1 MRNIKMKLQF
11 DGSRYQGWQRLGDDD
26 NTIQGKL
33 ETLLRKM
40 TSEEINVIGCSRT
53 DKGVHAKA
61 LVCNFFTNST
71 MTLEEIEEYINRY
84 LPDDIVAYDLLE
96 ENERFHSRYNATSK
110 LYRYTMDNNKYQDV
124 FSRKF
129 TSHIPEKLNLSLM
142 QKAANNLVG
151 TFDFAAF
158 TTMKSKKKSTVRTIM
173 DIRISKENNY
183 IYIDFEGDGF
193 LHNMI
198 RIITGTLVRV
208 GKEEISPKDAKN
220 ILEAKDRSIAGPMAE
235 SKGLCLMEV
244 RY

>member
-1 MRNIKMKLQF
+1 MKLQF